1 MELPKKVKI
10 VEVGARDGLQ
20 NESKIIP
27 TSIKIDFINR
37 LSESGLSVIE
47 ATSFV
52 SPKWIPQLGDHSEV
66 FQGINKKNAI
76 HYPVIVFNR
85 QGFENALAAGVK
97 EIAVFTTPSELFCKR
112 NANCT
117 VQESIERISEIT
129 QLA

>member
-1 MELPKKVKI
+1 MEMIPLPNVVKI

-20 NESKIIP
+20 NESGIIP
-27 TSIKIDFINR
+27 TAIKIELINR
-37 LSESGLSVIE
+37 LSETGLSVIE

-52 SPKWIPQLGDHSEV
+52 SPKWIPQLADHSEV
-66 FQGINKKNAI
+66 YQGIKKHHHIN
-76 HYPVIVFNR
+76 YPVIVFNK

-117 VQESIERISEIT
+117 VKES
-129 QLA
+129 L